1 MNPLMTPH
9 SAPKRR
15 LWLAALV
22 ATVSLGSLS
31 AWGLSQR
38 PLKLSELVGRSE
50 LIVEALVTD
59 QRVVERQGPH
69 RRPWIYTLS
78 ELEVRSCWRA
88 PSKGC
93 PSRVTVSQIGGTLP
107 QAGDE
112 GAPLTLTVPGIP
124 VLKQGDEAAFFLRAK
139 SDAAEGEMSYV
150 IVGGAQGRQARA
162 DEASYQQ
169 LKSLVQQLSQALKTR
184 P

>member
-15 LWLAALV
+15 LWLTALI
-22 ATVSLGSLS
+22 ATLSLSSLS

-38 PLKLSELVGRSE
+38 KLKLSELVERSE
-50 LIVEALVTD
+50 LIVEALVTE
-59 QRVVERQGPH
+59 QRVIEREGPH

-93 PSRVTVSQIGGTLP
+93 PSRVTVSQIGGTLAK
-107 QAGDE
+107 AGDQ
-112 GAPLTLTVPGIP
+112 GAPLTLTIPGIP
-124 VLKQGDEAAFFLRAK
+124 LLKQGDEAAFFLRAK
-139 SDAAEGEMSYV
+139 SEAAEGEMSYV
-150 IVGGAQGRQARA
+150 IVGGAQGRHALA
-162 DEASYQQ
+162 DEAGYQQ
-169 LKSLVQQLSQALKTR
+169 LKSLVQQLTQALQTR